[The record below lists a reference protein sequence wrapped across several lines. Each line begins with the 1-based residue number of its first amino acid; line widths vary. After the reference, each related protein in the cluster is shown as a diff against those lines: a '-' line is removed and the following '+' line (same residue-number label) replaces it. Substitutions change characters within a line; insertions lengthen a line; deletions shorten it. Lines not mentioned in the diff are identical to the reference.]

1 MGESVD
7 RMATLIELLARDVL
21 RELGGVP
28 HELLN
33 RPVEAPEAN
42 SLFAIAT
49 HLMASGRMWTLAVAG
64 GRDIPR
70 DRDSEFVATGT
81 FEQLTAGYEQWIG
94 DLHEVLDGMPDEE
107 LGRATGTKPYR
118 PDLGVDDM
126 TVEHALLHCLD
137 HMGIHLGHI
146 QVTKQF
152 LAGGLVG
159 GADAG

>member
-21 RELGGVP
+21 RELDGVP

-33 RPVEAPEAN
+33 RPVELPEAN

-94 DLHEVLDGMPDEE
+94 DLHAVLDAMPDAE
-107 LGRATGTKPYR
+107 LGRSTGTKPYR
-118 PDLGVDDM
+118 DGLGVDEL
-126 TVEHALLHCLD
+126 TVEHALLHCID
-137 HMGIHLGHI
+137 HTAIHIGHI

-152 LAGGLVG
+152 LAGGIAG
-159 GADAG
+159 GAGAG